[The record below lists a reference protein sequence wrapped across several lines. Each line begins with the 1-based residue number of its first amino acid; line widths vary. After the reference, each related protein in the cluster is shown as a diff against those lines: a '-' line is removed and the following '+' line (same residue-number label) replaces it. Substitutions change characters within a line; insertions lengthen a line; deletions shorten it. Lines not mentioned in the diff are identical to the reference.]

1 MVRQKLVTMSFISFH
16 PNTKGDHDWDYD
28 CDPNVLINI
37 IDKKNYESK
46 CYSDRLIESN
56 QL

>member
-16 PNTKGDHDWDYD
+16 PNTKGDPDWDYD
-28 CDPNVLINI
+28 CDPNVFINI
-37 IDKKNYESK
+37 IDKQNYESK